1 MENSGNTGKY
11 LKNHPFSYH
20 PRTSTVI
27 ILIFPY
33 QKKIK
38 KKEVIVEPYQR
49 SLEIKNRLFKIPKNS
64 VKNNKQKPFK
74 QSEAPAIVEK
84 VKL

>member
-1 MENSGNTGKY
+1 M
-11 LKNHPFSYH
+11 
-20 PRTSTVI
+20 
-27 ILIFPY
+27 
-33 QKKIK
+33 
-38 KKEVIVEPYQR
+38 EPYQR

-64 VKNNKQKPFK
+64 VKNNKQKPLK